1 LILKMHS
8 RINLYSIIVMM
19 VIANVALGLGFEDTI
34 RQELGSDFSV
44 KNIRKIY
51 YVASNGTDPEFVR
64 YTNTITRMDDHLT
77 KYFVKQRPP
86 FSLKVYLFKDADSYE
101 SFCRK
106 YLNEEPSTPFGF
118 YRSDGHLLV
127 MNVST
132 GTGTLAH
139 EIVHPFVESDFPG
152 APSWFNE
159 GFASLYEQS
168 MADNGKMMGLVNWR
182 LPALQKAIRN
192 KKCPR
197 LSGFMADTSENF
209 YADETG
215 VSYALA
221 RYLCFYL
228 QEQGKLEEFYKSYRD
243 EFSKDVTGRKMLEN
257 VAGKRLPDFEKSLQS
272 WVLQLHY
279 DPR

>member
-1 LILKMHS
+1 
-8 RINLYSIIVMM
+8 MM
-19 VIANVALGLGFEDTI
+19 AIAEATSALGFEETI
-34 RQELGSDFSV
+34 QRELGSDFTV

-51 YVASNGTDPEFVR
+51 YVASNGTDSDFVR

-77 KYFVKQRPP
+77 KYFVKQRPL
-86 FSLKVYLFKDADSYE
+86 FSLKVYLFKDADSYQ

-106 YLNEEPSTPFGF
+106 SLNEEPSTPFGF
-118 YRSDGHLLV
+118 YRSDRHLLV
-127 MNVST
+127 MNVAT

-168 MADNGKMMGLVNWR
+168 MANDDKMMGLVNWR
-182 LPALQKAIRN
+182 LPALQKAIN
-192 KKCPR
+192 SKKCPN
-197 LSGFMADTSENF
+197 LSSFMADTSENF

-215 VSYALA
+215 VSYGLA
-221 RYLCFYL
+221 RYLCYYL
-228 QEQGKLEEFYKSYRD
+228 QEQGKLDEFYKSYRD
-243 EFSKDVTGRKMLEN
+243 EFSKDVTGRKILEK
-257 VAGKRLPDFEKSLQS
+257 VTGQKLSDFEKSLHS
-272 WVLQLHY
+272 RVLQLHY

>member
-1 LILKMHS
+1 
-8 RINLYSIIVMM
+8 MM
-19 VIANVALGLGFEDTI
+19 AEAAFASGFEDTI
-34 RQELGSDFSV
+34 RRELGSDFTV

-51 YVASNGTDPEFVR
+51 YVASNGTDSDFVR
-64 YTNTITRMDDHLT
+64 YINTITRMDDHLT
-77 KYFVKQRPP
+77 KYFVKQRPL

-101 SFCRK
+101 LFCRK

-168 MADNGKMMGLVNWR
+168 MESNGRMMGLANWR
-182 LPALQKAIRN
+182 LAGLQKAIRN
-192 KKCPR
+192 KKCPS
-197 LSGFMADTSENF
+197 LSNFMADTSDNF
-209 YADETG
+209 YADESG
-215 VSYALA
+215 VSYGLA

-228 QEQGKLEEFYKSYRD
+228 QEQGKLEQFYKSYRD
-243 EFSKDVTGRKMLEN
+243 NFSKDITGRKMLEQ
-257 VAGKRLPDFEKSLQS
+257 VTGQKLSDLEKSLHS
-272 WVLQLHY
+272 WVLRLRY
-279 DPR
+279 DP

>member
-1 LILKMHS
+1 MIKMDSRLNLYLFFALIL
-8 RINLYSIIVMM
+8 
-19 VIANVALGLGFEDTI
+19 IANAAIALGFEETI
-34 RQELGSDFSV
+34 RRELGSDFTI

-51 YVASNGTDPEFVR
+51 YVASNGTDSDFMR

-77 KYFVKQRPP
+77 TYFVKQRPL
-86 FSLKVYLFKDADSYE
+86 FSLKVYLFKDASSYE

-106 YLNEEPSTPFGF
+106 SLNEGPSTPFGF

-168 MADNGKMMGLVNWR
+168 MASNGKMMGLVNWR
-182 LPALQKAIRN
+182 LPALQNAISN
-192 KKCPR
+192 KKCPS
-197 LSGFMADTSENF
+197 LSSFMADTTENF

-215 VSYALA
+215 VSYGLA

-228 QEQGKLEEFYKSYRD
+228 QEQGKLEQFYRSYRD
-243 EFSKDVTGRKMLEN
+243 QFSKDITGRKMLEK
-257 VAGKRLPDFEKSLQS
+257 VTGQKLPDFEKSLHS
-272 WVLQLHY
+272 WVLQLRY

>member
-1 LILKMHS
+1 MGKFYLVIVLMLITD
-8 RINLYSIIVMM
+8 IVF
-19 VIANVALGLGFEDTI
+19 ALGFEETI
-34 RQELGSDFSV
+34 RRELGSDFTV

-51 YVASNGTDPEFVR
+51 YVATNGVNSDFVR

-77 KYFVKQRPP
+77 KYFVKQRPS
-86 FSLKVYLFKDADSYE
+86 FSLKVYLFKDAESYQ
-101 SFCRK
+101 SFCFK

-127 MNVST
+127 MNIAT

-168 MADNGKMMGLVNWR
+168 WESGGKMMGLANWR
-182 LPALQKAIRN
+182 LPALRKAIIN
-192 KKCPR
+192 KKCPG
-197 LSGFMADTSENF
+197 LSTFMADTSENF
-209 YADETG
+209 YADESG
-215 VSYALA
+215 VSYGLA

-228 QEQGKLEEFYKSYRD
+228 QEQGKLEQFYKSYRD
-243 EFSKDVTGRKMLEN
+243 HFSTDITGRKILEQVTGRK
-257 VAGKRLPDFEKSLQS
+257 LPDFEKSLHS
-272 WVLQLHY
+272 WVLQLKY
-279 DPR
+279 ESR

>member
-1 LILKMHS
+1 MIKKGS
-8 RINLYSIIVMM
+8 RFNLYLFFALML
-19 VIANVALGLGFEDTI
+19 IANAFALGFEETI
-34 RQELGSDFSV
+34 PRELGSDFTV

-51 YVASNGTDPEFVR
+51 YVASNATNSDFVR
-64 YTNTITRMDDHLT
+64 YSNTITRMDDHLT
-77 KYFVKQRPP
+77 KYFVKQRPL
-86 FSLKVYLFKDADSYE
+86 FLLKVYLFKDADSYE
-101 SFCRK
+101 TFCRK
-106 YLNEEPSTPFGF
+106 FLNEAPSTPFGF

-127 MNVST
+127 MNIAT

-168 MADNGKMMGLVNWR
+168 MESNGKMMGLANWR
-182 LPALQKAIRN
+182 LPGLKKAISN
-192 KKCPR
+192 KKCPG
-197 LSGFMADTSENF
+197 LSSFMADTSEKF
-209 YADETG
+209 YADESG
-215 VSYALA
+215 VSYGLA

-243 EFSKDVTGRKMLEN
+243 NFSKDITGRKVLEM
-257 VAGKRLPDFEKSLQS
+257 VTGQKLPDFEKSLHS

-279 DPR
+279 ER